1 MDLALTKDVH
11 MTKVKKLKALL
22 DVLRLPNDT
31 FVSRLTKI
39 HDSLFGNAA
48 FNNPPV
54 DLTLFQ
60 TGISNYA
67 AAVVAALDGGKQ
79 AVANMNKLREGLVK
93 MVEQLAHYV
102 EANSNDDV
110 ATFTSSGFEIRP
122 TARVAPQ
129 PLVQPEITGIDQGKT
144 GELLVAVTPV
154 KKARMYEIRYA
165 PVGGGVNPIT
175 VTVPRAL
182 QAVPIENLTPGTTY
196 TFQVRAYGTLGFTD
210 WSNPQQR
217 MCI

>member
-1 MDLALTKDVH
+1 
-11 MTKVKKLKALL
+11 MTKVKRLKALL
-22 DVLRLPNDT
+22 DVLRWPKDT

-39 HDSLFGNAA
+39 HDSMFGNAA
-48 FNNPPV
+48 FSNPPV
-54 DLTLFQ
+54 DLNLFQ

-79 AVANMNKLREGLVK
+79 AIANMNKLREELAR

-122 TARVAPQ
+122 TTRVAPQ
-129 PLVQPEITGIDQGKT
+129 PLVQPEIKGIDQGKT
-144 GELLVAVTPV
+144 GVLLVAVTPV
-154 KKARMYEIRYA
+154 DKALMYEIRYA
-165 PVGGGVNPIT
+165 PVGGGGVNPIT
-175 VTVPRAL
+175 ITAPQARK
-182 QAVPIENLTPGTTY
+182 AVPIENLTPGTIY